1 MSIRT
6 IIAAISGGSASFG
19 AADLACELAA
29 RFKAHVEGFR
39 AEIDP
44 RLMITVG
51 VDDVGSPQALHA
63 VDKAAESEA
72 EATLRAQSVFNSA
85 VKRYQMSI
93 CDTPPTDKEALL
105 QKPSA
110 TWRVEIGRGTENL
123 VSRARMFD
131 LVVLGRSGRVVG
143 EPHSDAIE
151 AALLAAGRPVLIAP
165 EKKPEAIGKS
175 VALAW
180 NDSAQS
186 ASALAAALPF
196 LTTAREV
203 HLLALGDTK
212 AKMLADHLGWYG
224 IKAEVHSVYKVERA
238 GAGDLLLAAAREHGA
253 DLLAMGGYGHAPWRE
268 MLFGGAT
275 RHIIGVSRLPLLLAH

>member
-1 MSIRT
+1 MSFRT

-19 AADLACELAA
+19 AAELACELAA

-44 RLMITVG
+44 GLMLAVG
-51 VDDVGSPQALHA
+51 VDDIGSPQAALA
-63 VDKAAESEA
+63 IDEAAKREA
-72 EATLRAQSVFNSA
+72 EATERARSVFNSA
-85 VKRYQMSI
+85 AERYQLPVRE
-93 CDTPPTDKEALL
+93 TPPTDNEALL
-105 QKPSA
+105 QSSSA
-110 TWRVEIGRGTENL
+110 AWRIEIGRGTENL
-123 VSRARMFD
+123 ISRARMFD
-131 LVVLGRSGRVVG
+131 LVVLGRSGRVVD
-143 EPHSDAIE
+143 EPHSDAVE
-151 AALLAAGRPVLIAP
+151 AALLATGRPVLIAP
-165 EKKPEAIGKS
+165 EKKAEAIGKS

-180 NDSAQS
+180 NNSAQS

-212 AKMLADHLGWYG
+212 SETLARHLGWYG
-224 IKAEVHSVYKVERA
+224 IKAKVHSVYKIEHA

-275 RHIIGVSRLPLLLAH
+275 RHIIGVSRMPLLVAH